1 MQGQQNIKEHKII
14 TGSYRNWSKGK
25 KEGRRNVSGHV
36 DAVQQ
41 RFTRPLSFFRFSS
54 GQNTSPYQGMTKIQ
68 EPGMTLQGEARR
80 GDPVSTASLTSPT
93 DPTNAGTFLTVLTT
107 DVRFEVPSQGRFI
120 YCSSWLP
127 PHRAIGYDVEERG
140 SRLLRNTATFVSRL
154 HAKIIVFK
162 TSKPTHAIC
171 CLIQNERQSL
181 NIFKKCQ
188 NFYTNW
194 CTSF

>member
-1 MQGQQNIKEHKII
+1 MPC
-14 TGSYRNWSKGK
+14 S
-25 KEGRRNVSGHV
+25 NVSHG
-36 DAVQQ
+36 
-41 RFTRPLSFFRFSS
+41 LFRFSGS
-54 GQNTSPYQGMTKIQ
+54 QVDRTLLHIKVWRRYKSPEWPCK
-68 EPGMTLQGEARR
+68 ARR
-80 GDPVSTASLTSPT
+80 DDPVSTASLTSPT